1 MNKPVRFI
9 NNQRQ
14 AREIGQAETL
24 DQVYEIIT
32 EFLNDHNY
40 VSYYIR
46 RWTIDGVMWFDVG
59 SHTEFF
65 TWGDKVGDGE

>member
-24 DQVYEIIT
+24 DQVHEIIKK
-32 EFLNDHNY
+32 FLDDHNY
-40 VSYYIR
+40 VSYYTR
-46 RWTIDGVMWFDVG
+46 RWTVDGVTWFDVG

>member
-24 DQVYEIIT
+24 DQVHEIIKK
-32 EFLNDHNY
+32 FLDDHKY
-40 VSYYIR
+40 VSYYTR
-46 RWTIDGVMWFDVG
+46 VWTVDGVTWFDVG

-65 TWGDKVGDGE
+65 TWGDKVGNGE